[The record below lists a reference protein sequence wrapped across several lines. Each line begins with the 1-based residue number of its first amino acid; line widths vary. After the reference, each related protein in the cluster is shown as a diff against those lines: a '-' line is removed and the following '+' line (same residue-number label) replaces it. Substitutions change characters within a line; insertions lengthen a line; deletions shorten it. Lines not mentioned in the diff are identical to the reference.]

1 MSVVSGVENTIFMTQ
16 FAGKMETAGSVSK
29 GCFAFKGKK
38 KKAKIDDYLPA
49 DKARRSRLCHATFVQ
64 MWEEID
70 TQIQILQSDFNCN
83 IFEDL
88 LNFTQTCHQGFS
100 LEDTSRQNAI
110 REIPAAALVT
120 GVNTPDHST
129 MFSNLVVMLRD
140 RVTPQVAILK
150 SKDCQN
156 VKSILSRTL
165 SQLLDKHCLADEGDD
180 EDDAELNMKSL
191 PLTLSTLSKWY
202 RNKVLST
209 KGGSSPKK
217 RKSADGKSVAMA
229 TYPPVVI
236 VMEDFENFIPRVV
249 QDFIAIASNY
259 ISELPVVFV
268 FGIATS
274 VSAIHRLL
282 PNEVSSLLCMEKFQA
297 PPSTEYLTLV
307 INQILMTANYP
318 FKLGQGVFQLML
330 DIFLYHD
337 FSVLNF
343 IQALMFAMLD
353 HYSTQS
359 LSFLCCPLDKVES
372 VVKTMD
378 SSDVEQLR
386 HLKSFM
392 RYVEKCSVK
401 EQPDLLLKDTFT
413 KERIIHL
420 IQGIHEYHTDFFP
433 MLKCLHA
440 LVGKL
445 PGYPLGKQVRE
456 VYSMTLQS
464 DVFDSE
470 DYKQAKDLLK
480 MLSKDELRSLLQQ
493 CCSILTTE
501 TRLTSVM
508 KEIEEYLNKIDHI
521 DDVIDEEE
529 EENTA
534 DTSLPSRTSLHQL
547 RQRLQDISKQQKKLS
562 PYEKLREEIVE
573 YFDSLF
579 RQYLMCP
586 MNLPLHE
593 IFYYNSSRTIK
604 QRLNAAP
611 RSALQMALS
620 NPHYYLQCEC
630 CSTDSGQIKCTMPDT
645 CIIYKLHLE
654 CGQLINLYDWMQA
667 YLTVVQP
674 EDEDIDSNEQSQQ
687 LQARFIQAVSQ
698 LQFLGFVKPTKRKTD
713 HVARLTWGGC

>member
-1 MSVVSGVENTIFMTQ
+1 MMD
-16 FAGKMETAGSVSK
+16 TAGSVSK
-29 GCFAFKGKK
+29 GCFVFKGKK
-38 KKAKIDDYLPA
+38 KNANIDDYLPT
-49 DKARRSRLCHATFVQ
+49 DKTRRSRLCHTTFVQ

-70 TQIQILQSDFNCN
+70 MQIQILQADFNCN
-83 IFEDL
+83 IFEEL
-88 LNFTQTCHQGFS
+88 LNFTQTCHEKFS
-100 LEDTSRQNAI
+100 LEDKCFNNAI
-110 REIPAAALVT
+110 DEIPAAALVT

-129 MFSNLVVMLRD
+129 MFNNLIVMLRE

-165 SQLLDKHCLADEGDD
+165 SQLLDKQYMDD
-180 EDDAELNMKSL
+180 DVVDNEDAELNSKSL
-191 PLTLSTLSKWY
+191 PLTLATLSKWY
-202 RNKVLST
+202 RNKVMRAKNL
-209 KGGSSPKK
+209 SSPKK
-217 RKSADGKSVAMA
+217 RKSTDGTPVAMA
-229 TYPPVVI
+229 TYPPVVV
-236 VMEDFENFIPRVV
+236 VMEDFENFVPRVI
-249 QDFIAIASNY
+249 QDFIKIASNY
-259 ISELPVVFV
+259 INEVPLVFI

-297 PPSTEYLTLV
+297 PPSSEYLSLA
-307 INQILMTANYP
+307 INKILMTENYP
-318 FKLGQGVFQLML
+318 FKLGQGVFQLLL

-343 IQALMFAMLD
+343 NQALRFAMMD
-353 HYSTQS
+353 HYMTQS
-359 LSFLCCPLDKVES
+359 LSFLCCPLNNVES

-378 SSDVEQLR
+378 SADVEQLR

-401 EQPDLLLKDTFT
+401 EQPDLLLKDSFA
-413 KERIIHL
+413 KSQDRIVELIHA
-420 IQGIHEYHTDFFP
+420 IHDYQTDFFP
-433 MLKCLHA
+433 ILKCLHT
-440 LVGKL
+440 LVCKL

-456 VYSMTLQS
+456 VYSVTLQTN
-464 DVFDSE
+464 VFDTE

-480 MLSKDELRSLLQQ
+480 MLSKDELGSLLQQ
-493 CCSILTTE
+493 CCGILATE
-501 TRLTSVM
+501 KRLTIVL
-508 KEIEEYLNKIDHI
+508 KEMEEQLNKIDNI
-521 DDVIDEEE
+521 DNIVEEVDEENKE
-529 EENTA
+529 PA
-534 DTSLPSRTSLHQL
+534 DTNLPSRTSLHQL
-547 RQRLQDISKQQKKLS
+547 RQ
-562 PYEKLREEIVE
+562 
-573 YFDSLF
+573 YFIC
-579 RQYLMCP
+579 RKYLICP
-586 MNLPLHE
+586 LNVPLHE

-630 CSTDSGQIKCTMPDT
+630 CMTESGQIKCMMPDT

-674 EDEDIDSNEQSQQ
+674 DDDDESKESAQE